1 MRITDFS
8 ATKKGRIALFVDGEF
23 YCSLHLDIF
32 AATSLEVGTEV
43 TALQLEALRERSEE
57 TVTRERAIR
66 LLSARSYT
74 VQGLYEKLLAYSDED
89 CAAAAVIRMSE
100 LGLLDD
106 EDYARRCA
114 ADCLKLKGWSRKK
127 TKQFLLQKGIDRELA
142 EETLAAL
149 AGEDDTGEEPAI
161 AALVL
166 KKYRSRLEDDAGVRK
181 TIDALLRAGFRY
193 DDIRRVLENLAEDLE
208 YYAG

>member
-43 TALQLEALRERSEE
+43 NALQLESLRERSEE

-89 CAAAAVIRMSE
+89 CASAAVTRMIE

-106 EDYARRCA
+106 EDYARRYA
-114 ADCLKLKGWSRKK
+114 SDCLKLKGWSRKK
-127 TKQFLLQKGIDRELA
+127 TKQSLLQKGIDRELA
-142 EETLAAL
+142 EETLAAF
-149 AGEDDTGEEPAI
+149 ADEDDTGEEPAI

-166 KKYRSRLEDDAGVRK
+166 KKYRSRLEDEQGVRK